1 MFSASAVQT
10 DNIICDHVLSCT
22 CKHVTL
28 TNLYCLQHRPR
39 PREAVQMHRL
49 RQGVRQEDQLED
61 PHPGSPPTNQGIEMS
76 DLRQVVYKGARHEA
90 ARQQHS
96 RQVARVCLRVL
107 PEVVEFKT
115 ISEEAYEGLLHQS

>member
-1 MFSASAVQT
+1 
-10 DNIICDHVLSCT
+10 
-22 CKHVTL
+22 
-28 TNLYCLQHRPR
+28 
-39 PREAVQMHRL
+39 
-49 RQGVRQEDQLED
+49 
-61 PHPGSPPTNQGIEMS
+61 MS

>member
-1 MFSASAVQT
+1 
-10 DNIICDHVLSCT
+10 
-22 CKHVTL
+22 
-28 TNLYCLQHRPR
+28 LQHRPR
-39 PREAVQMHRL
+39 PREAVQVHRL
-49 RQGVRQEDQLED
+49 RQSVRQEDQLED
-61 PHPGSPPTNQGIEMS
+61 PHPGSPPANQRIEMS